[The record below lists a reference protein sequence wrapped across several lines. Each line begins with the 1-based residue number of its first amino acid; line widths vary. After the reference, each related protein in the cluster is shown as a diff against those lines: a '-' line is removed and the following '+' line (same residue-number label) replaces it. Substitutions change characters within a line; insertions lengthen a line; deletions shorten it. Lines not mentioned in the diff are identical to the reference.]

1 MLIVADTGPLIS
13 LAIIGQL
20 DLLDALFFQVAIP
33 EAVWH
38 ELETL
43 IEDQGIPEVSRLR
56 EKVIPVSH
64 YQEINP
70 DLGSGE
76 KEAIILYEEI
86 HADRLLIEDN
96 GARLFAEARGIHCIG
111 TLGILIEAKNEGFI
125 PALRLFFAKLIA
137 GKRYFTIP
145 LLNRILVLNSEQ
157 PL

>member
-13 LAIIGQL
+13 LAVIGQL
-20 DLLDALFFQVAIP
+20 DLLDALFYQVAIP
-33 EAVWH
+33 EAVWY

-43 IEDQGIPEVSRLR
+43 IEEQGIPEFSRLR
-56 EKVIPVSH
+56 NKVMPVSH

-70 DLGSGE
+70 DLGPGE
-76 KEAIILYEEI
+76 KEAIILYDEI
-86 HADRLLIEDN
+86 QADRLLIEDN

-111 TLGILIEAKNEGFI
+111 TLGMLIEAKNEGLI
-125 PALRLFFAKLIA
+125 PTLRHFFSELIA
-137 GKRYFTIP
+137 KNRYFALS